1 MQGLGGLAPGLKR
14 GATMS
19 GNKNDG
25 SALPSMPSVKF
36 DKLGAI
42 GTATQPT
49 YIFAAPVAGIYEFL
63 AIGGGGILADSTSA
77 GGGSL
82 GIIRK
87 YLTRGASV
95 SMLLGN
101 GYDDT
106 VNNTVITFPDG
117 STATAGGGKDKI
129 HGSGGGVATGFDI
142 SVPGGNGGS
151 GVPAGGAAGA
161 YGDLGGGAHP
171 APGHGSSNNGTGVAG
186 YPMPGRVTI
195 TYVGA

>member
-25 SALPSMPSVKF
+25 SALPTMPSVKF

-42 GTATQPT
+42 STPTQPSYVFT
-49 YIFAAPVAGIYEFL
+49 APVAGIYEFV
-63 AIGGGGILADSTSA
+63 AIGGGGAMADSTSA

-95 SMLLGN
+95 SILLGN
-101 GYDDT
+101 GWNDT
-106 VNNTVITFPDG
+106 ANNTVVTFPDG
-117 STATAGGGKDKI
+117 SIATAGGGKDKI

-161 YGDLGGGAHP
+161 YGDIGGGGHP
-171 APGHGSSNNGTGVAG
+171 APGHGASNSGVG
-186 YPMPGRVTI
+186 VVGIGMPGRVTI